1 MKLYTSE
8 QIFRLANYNLISK
21 EADFFTKLPTCGFKS
36 ILAQNV
42 DFIDMTIFLPK
53 PTSSPACNL

>member
-42 DFIDMTIFLPK
+42 DFIDMTIFF
-53 PTSSPACNL
+53 A